1 MLAYSCPS
9 EFTYHPN
16 GSSCVLKCPTAK
28 NYQMTSSGSMVS
40 CTHTA
45 DKTVSAQLMAVPQYL
60 YIVEGTAPA
69 SWRNSPGRVFQPNL
83 SYKMLP
89 NKQVYQNEVDRFA
102 NDIAVADEKINKDLK
117 LNTAFRALQD
127 AENARDKAPD
137 AYQTARVAYY
147 TLLKGDT
154 WVEEEK
160 NRVANTEAQPV
171 INNFLDKY
179 KSLQYTRSRQQAVID
194 SMNNVKQSVLGVKD
208 DLDFSVS
215 NFQKHI
221 EDIKNQINKDKRDQ
235 DIQLSK
241 ATTWIEV
248 LLNWLIAL
256 ASLIAIFF
264 LGRYLMRPKPGQAP
278 SDSDIMSYLR
288 RSAYGSRTT
297 TPTRR

>member
-1 MLAYSCPS
+1 
-9 EFTYHPN
+9 
-16 GSSCVLKCPTAK
+16 
-28 NYQMTSSGSMVS
+28 MTSSGNMVY

-45 DKTVSAQLMAVPQYL
+45 DKTISVQLTPVPQYL
-60 YIVEGTAPA
+60 YKAQHEGP
-69 SWRNSPGRVFQPNL
+69 RRPGTVYEPNL
-83 SYKMLP
+83 SYKMLF
-89 NKQVYQNEVDRFA
+89 NKNFYQSEVDRFA
-102 NDIAVADEKINKDLK
+102 NAIAVADAKINKDLK

-137 AYQTARVAYY
+137 AYQTARIAYY

-215 NFQKHI
+215 NFKKHLD
-221 EDIKNQINKDKRDQ
+221 DIKNQINKDKRDQ
-235 DIQLSK
+235 DIQLAK
-241 ATTWIEV
+241 ASTWIEV
-248 LLNWLIAL
+248 LLNWMIGLV
-256 ASLIAIFF
+256 SLIAIYF
-264 LGRYLMRPKPGQAP
+264 LARYLMRPKPGQAP

-297 TPTRR
+297 TPTSR

>member
-1 MLAYSCPS
+1 MSLPPYAYAD
-9 EFTYHPN
+9 PN
-16 GSSCVLKCPTAK
+16 
-28 NYQMTSSGSMVS
+28 
-40 CTHTA
+40 
-45 DKTVSAQLMAVPQYL
+45 
-60 YIVEGTAPA
+60 EGPRKA
-69 SWRNSPGRVFQPNL
+69 GRVYEPNL

-89 NKQVYQNEVDRFA
+89 NKQLYQNEVDRFA
-102 NDIAVADEKINKDLK
+102 NDIAVADGKISKDFK

-137 AYQTARVAYY
+137 AYQTARIAYY

-160 NRVANTEAQPV
+160 NRVANSEAQPV

>member
-1 MLAYSCPS
+1 MASQVCPV
-9 EFTYHPN
+9 EFTL
-16 GSSCVLKCPTAK
+16 SSSGNTCIVKCPTAK
-28 NYQMTSSGSMVS
+28 NYIMTSSDSILS
-40 CTHTA
+40 CTHKT
-45 DKTVSAQLMAVPQYL
+45 DKTATVQLMPTPTYSVHPQWVSHASRISYTGYPESHRGAYESEFKRFNDALAV
-60 YIVEGTAPA
+60 EDA
-69 SWRNSPGRVFQPNL
+69 
-83 SYKMLP
+83 
-89 NKQVYQNEVDRFA
+89 
-102 NDIAVADEKINKDLK
+102 KIDKTTK
-117 LNTAFRALQD
+117 LATAFNKLQES
-127 AENARDKAPD
+127 ENARDTAPD

-154 WVEEEK
+154 WVNEEK
-160 NRVANTEAQPV
+160 NRVANAEAQPV

-179 KSLQYTRSRQQAVID
+179 RSLQYTRSRQQAVID
-194 SMNNVKQSVLGVKD
+194 SMNNVKESVLGVKD

-264 LGRYLMRPKPGQAP
+264 LGRYLMRSKPGQAP

-288 RSAYGSRTT
+288 RSAYGSKST
-297 TPTRR
+297 TPTTR

>member
-9 EFTYHPN
+9 EFIQHPN

-28 NYQMTSSGSMVS
+28 NYEMTSSGNMVY

-45 DKTVSAQLMAVPQYL
+45 DKTISVQLTPVPQYL
-60 YIVEGTAPA
+60 YKAQHEGP
-69 SWRNSPGRVFQPNL
+69 RRPGTVYEPNL
-83 SYKMLP
+83 SYQMLF
-89 NKQVYQNEVDRFA
+89 NKNFYQSEVDRFA
-102 NDIAVADEKINKDLK
+102 NAIAVADAKISKDFK

-127 AENARDKAPD
+127 AENARDNAPD
-137 AYQTARVAYY
+137 AYQTARIAYY

-160 NRVANTEAQPV
+160 KRVANTEAQPV

-215 NFQKHI
+215 NFQKHLD
-221 EDIKNQINKDKRDQ
+221 DIKNQINKDKREQ
-235 DIQLSK
+235 NIQLAK

-248 LLNWLIAL
+248 LLNWMIGLV
-256 ASLIAIFF
+256 SLIAIYF
-264 LGRYLMRPKPGQAP
+264 LARYLMRPKPGATP
-278 SDSDIMSYLR
+278 STTDILNYLKT
-288 RSAYGSRTT
+288 ALGSQPT
-297 TPTRR
+297 TPVR